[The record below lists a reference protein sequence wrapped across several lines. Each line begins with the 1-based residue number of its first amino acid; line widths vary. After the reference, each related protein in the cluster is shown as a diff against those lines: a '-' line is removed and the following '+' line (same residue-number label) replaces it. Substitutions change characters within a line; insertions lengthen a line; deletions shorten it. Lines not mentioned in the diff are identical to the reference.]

1 MLAVMPMLDPSLA
14 GADWIDPD
22 VLPPPVVTMGFA
34 VTDVDKLEMDP
45 HVHRRG
51 QLMFV
56 QRGALSCE
64 IEGGLWIVPPGSA
77 LWIPGGVA
85 HGIKA
90 TGMLEG
96 CNAFIDPDVTK
107 GLPQRCCAIA
117 VTPLLRE
124 VLVRSAHLPAH
135 YEQGGAAD
143 RLFGVL
149 LDELASAP
157 VETLHLPM
165 PTDPRLWRMATSM
178 LREPAAR
185 GTIASWAAQ
194 LGMSER
200 TLCRTMRRQ
209 TGMSFGRWR
218 QQLSIVRAVE
228 RLAGGASIQQVA
240 GELGYDSVPSFTT
253 MFTSRLGTSPRRYM
267 AERHPR

>member
-1 MLAVMPMLDPSLA
+1 MPAMPMLDPSLA

-22 VLPPPVVTMGFA
+22 GLPSPVVTMGFVVA
-34 VTDVDKLEMDP
+34 DIFELEMDS
-45 HVHRRG
+45 HAHRRG

-56 QRGALSCE
+56 QRGALRCE

-77 LWIPGGVA
+77 VWIAGGVA
-85 HGIKA
+85 HGIRA
-90 TGMLEG
+90 TGVLEG
-96 CNAFIDPDVTK
+96 YNAFIDPGVTK
-107 GLPQRCCAIA
+107 DLPQGCCAIA

-135 YEQGGAAD
+135 YEEGGAQD

-149 LDELASAP
+149 LDELAGAR
-157 VETLHLPM
+157 VEKLHLPM
-165 PTDPRLWRMATSM
+165 PTDPRLLRMTALM

-194 LGMSER
+194 LGTSER
-200 TLCRTMRRQ
+200 TLCRMMRQQ

-218 QQLSIVRAVE
+218 QQLGIMRAIE
-228 RLAGGASIQQVA
+228 RLADGVSIQQVA

-253 MFTSRLGTSPRRYM
+253 MFTRKLGTPPRRYM